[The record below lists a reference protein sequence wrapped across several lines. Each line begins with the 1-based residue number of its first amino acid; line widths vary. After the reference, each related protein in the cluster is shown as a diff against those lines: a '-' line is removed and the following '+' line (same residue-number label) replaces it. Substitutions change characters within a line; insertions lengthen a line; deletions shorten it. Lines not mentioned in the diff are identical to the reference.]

1 MTLRV
6 VHVASGREW
15 RGGQRQVWLLA
26 RELARLGDLEQVA
39 QVVVTGARSELARRL
54 AGDGV
59 AVHPV
64 RWTAGLDP
72 RVIPAV
78 IAEIRAGGSV
88 LHAHDAHAVTLAGIS
103 SWLTRI
109 PFVATRRVD
118 FPLRHPA
125 VWKRARKVIAISGA
139 VRDVLLTDGIA
150 AERITVIP
158 SGISLD
164 DTRAPAPLGIRSR
177 LGLGPDATIAA
188 NVAALVGHKDHP
200 TLLRAAAALR
210 DRHPGLHWVVAG
222 EGPQRRDI
230 EHRREALGLSARV
243 HLLGHI
249 PDPVRLIADADVYV
263 MSSSQEGLGTSVL
276 DAMARGIPVA
286 STAAGGLPELLSDGA
301 GLLVTPG
308 DFTALADA
316 VDRILTDRT
325 LKRALIDRANHAV
338 QRFTARRMAADAV
351 SVYRS
356 CASFH

>member
-1 MTLRV
+1 VTLRV

-26 RELARLGDLEQVA
+26 RELAHLEDVE
-39 QVVVTGARSELARRL
+39 QVVVTGAGGELARRL

-59 AVHPV
+59 AVHQV
-64 RWTAGLDP
+64 RWVAGLDP

-78 IAEIRAGGSV
+78 VAESRASASV
-88 LHAHDAHAVTLAGIS
+88 LHAHDAHAVALAAVA
-103 SWLTRI
+103 SWLTRT

-118 FPLRHPA
+118 FPLRRPA
-125 VWKRARKVIAISGA
+125 LWKRARKVIAISGA
-139 VRDVLLTDGIA
+139 VRDILLTDGIA
-150 AERITVIP
+150 ADRITVVP

-164 DTRAPAPLGIRSR
+164 DARAPAPLGIRSR
-177 LGLGPDATIAA
+177 LGLAADATIAA
-188 NVAALVGHKDHP
+188 NVAALVEHKDHL

-210 DRHPGLHWVVAG
+210 DRHPRLHWVVAG
-222 EGPQRRDI
+222 EGPR
-230 EHRREALGLSARV
+230 RREIEQLRDALGMSARV

-249 PDPVRLIADADVYV
+249 SDPVRLIADADVYV

-286 STAAGGLPELLSDGA
+286 STAAGGLPDLLADGA

-308 DFTALADA
+308 DASALADA
-316 VDRILTDRT
+316 VDRILMDPILR
-325 LKRALIDRANHAV
+325 RALIDRANHVV
-338 QRFTARRMAADAV
+338 QRFTSRRMATNAV

-356 CASFH
+356 CASLH

>member
-26 RELARLGDLEQVA
+26 RELARLGDVE
-39 QVVVTGARSELARRL
+39 QVVVTGVGGELARRL

-59 AVHPV
+59 AVRPV

-72 RVIPAV
+72 RVLPAV

-103 SWLTRI
+103 SWVTRT
-109 PFVATRRVD
+109 PLVATRRVD
-118 FPLRHPA
+118 FPLKHPIM
-125 VWKRARKVIAISGA
+125 WKRARTVIAISGA

-150 AERITVIP
+150 ANRITVIP

-164 DTRAPAPLGIRSR
+164 DARVAAPLGIRSHLR
-177 LGLGPDATIAA
+177 LGPDATIAA
-188 NVAALVGHKDHP
+188 NVAALVGHKDHA

-222 EGPQRRDI
+222 EGPLRREI
-230 EHRREALGLSARV
+230 ERRREALGLSSRV

-249 PDPVRLIADADVYV
+249 PDPVRLIADANVYV

-286 STAAGGLPELLSDGA
+286 ATAAGGLPDLLSNGA

-308 DFTALADA
+308 DSSALADA
-316 VDRILTDRT
+316 VDRILTDQT
-325 LKRALIDRANHAV
+325 LRRALIDRANHAV